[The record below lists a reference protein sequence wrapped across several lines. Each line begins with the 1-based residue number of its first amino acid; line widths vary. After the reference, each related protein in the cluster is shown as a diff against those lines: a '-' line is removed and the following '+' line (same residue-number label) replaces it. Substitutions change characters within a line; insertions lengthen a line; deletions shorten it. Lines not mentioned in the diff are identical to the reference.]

1 MSQGQEVP
9 APRLFHVVSTSLQRS
24 LHSIFC
30 MYGDI
35 EALILCRTAAGNTF
49 VWKISETESN
59 SACREHLV
67 LTHLVYEQLD
77 AIEKPEKTISSSSY
91 LPFFHESWSQSQQL
105 LTIFALNFGKAKWV
119 QPAKKGS
126 LQVAKII
133 RKQVQVADPRSLCWN
148 LVLSRLPG
156 VFQLDDFFHEN
167 MSVNFHGSL
176 ELGISEKGTSKFLLE
191 FIWRTRSIHVIIY
204 YLWQQK
210 IIGCIGR
217 SCSRSWTSKS
227 LSWSSNLMQQKSR
240 RRWSVDFGLWHFHLS
255 GSKSKRR
262 FGSDSTPKITW
273 KQLDYHGLSLGEMW
287 SFDRNICCL

>member
-35 EALILCRTAAGNTF
+35 ETLILCRTAAGNAF

-77 AIEKPEKTISSSSY
+77 AIEKPEKTTSSSSY

-176 ELGISEKGTSKFLLE
+176 ELGISEKGTSKFFVGIHLKNQVHSFHNLLPLTTKNHRVHREKLFKNLNFKIPQLE
-191 FIWRTRSIHVIIY
+191 FQSDAT
-204 YLWQQK
+204 K
-210 IIGCIGR
+210 
-217 SCSRSWTSKS
+217 KA
-227 LSWSSNLMQQKSR
+227 
-240 RRWSVDFGLWHFHLS
+240 VDVDQLISACDIFTFRAPKVNGGLEVTQHP
-255 GSKSKRR
+255 R
-262 FGSDSTPKITW
+262 
-273 KQLDYHGLSLGEMW
+273 
-287 SFDRNICCL
+287 